1 MPPAVSPA
9 VTDASPQRDDPHADQ
24 PIVTAGAPLSA
35 AEAALVCVHG
45 RGSSAETIAAVV
57 EDLVCP
63 GLALLAPQ
71 ADQSTWYPNR
81 FVDPVETNE
90 PRLTSALRAVDRT
103 LDRAIAA
110 GVARER
116 TVLLGFSQG
125 ACVAADYVA
134 RTPARYGG
142 LGVLSGGLVGEE
154 LADDYAG
161 DLDRTPVFL
170 GCSEGDPYIPEARV
184 HDSAAVFESMNA
196 DVTTRIYDGDD
207 HLVTDDELARL
218 DTIVDTLFDG

>member
-1 MPPAVSPA
+1 M
-9 VTDASPQRDDPHADQ
+9 TDASPPSDDPHADQ
-24 PIVTAGAPLSA
+24 DLVTAGAPLSV

-45 RGSSAETIAAVV
+45 RGSSAETIVNVV
-57 EDLVCP
+57 DDLYRH
-63 GLALLAPQ
+63 GLAILAPQ
-71 ADQSTWYPNR
+71 ADRSTWYPNS

-103 LDRAIAA
+103 VARAVDA
-110 GVARER
+110 GLARER
-116 TVLLGFSQG
+116 TLLLGFSQG

-134 RTPARYGG
+134 RNPTRYGG
-142 LGVLSGGLVGEE
+142 LGVLSGGLVGET

-170 GCSEGDPYIPEARV
+170 GCSEGDPWIPEDRV
-184 HDSAAVFESMNA
+184 HDSAAVFASLNA

-207 HLVTDDELARL
+207 HLVNDDEIDRL
-218 DTIVDTLFDG
+218 DAMVETLVADGG

>member
-1 MPPAVSPA
+1 M
-9 VTDASPQRDDPHADQ
+9 TDGSPQSDDPHADQ
-24 PIVTAGAPLSA
+24 GLVTAGAPLSA
-35 AEAALVCVHG
+35 AGAALVCVHG
-45 RGSSAETIAAVV
+45 RGSSAETITAVV
-57 EDLVCP
+57 EDLVRP

-90 PRLTSALRAVDRT
+90 PRLTSALRTVDRT
-103 LDRAIAA
+103 LDRAAAA
-110 GVARER
+110 GVARDR

-154 LADDYAG
+154 LTDDYAG
-161 DLDRTPVFL
+161 DLERTPVFL
-170 GCSEGDPYIPEARV
+170 GCSEGDPYIPETRV
-184 HDSAAVFESMNA
+184 HDSVAVFESMNA

-207 HLVTDDELARL
+207 HLVTEDDVARL
-218 DTIVDTLFDG
+218 DAMVTALFEG